1 MNRYVEERLAGIRA
15 LCSIFR
21 RIAIWCKPCLLILDN
36 LDKLLSVEIEV
47 CTLFRVPGIL
57 SNICSLAYRLV
68 SLSANFRTFRRHP
81 AQNGPRVFHP
91 CDL

>member
-1 MNRYVEERLAGIRA
+1 MSRYVEERLAGTRA
-15 LCSIFR
+15 LFSILR

-47 CTLFRVPGIL
+47 CAPSRAPGVLLTI
-57 SNICSLAYRLV
+57 SCLAYRLV
-68 SLSANFRTFRRHP
+68 SLSTNFRTFRRHP
-81 AQNGPRVFHP
+81 APNGPRVFHP